1 MCIIF
6 FKKVYRESGL
16 RLIYSEE
23 ELDFL
28 EGEFAKNQ
36 FPSREMR
43 EAYAQRLGVLT
54 RKLWRYGSKKDDSYL
69 DGG

>member
-1 MCIIF
+1 M
-6 FKKVYRESGL
+6 

-36 FPSREMR
+36 LLDI
-43 EAYAQRLGVLT
+43 EAPRRFGRRLGVDEK
-54 RKLWRYGSKKDDSYL
+54 R
-69 DGG
+69 

>member
-16 RLIYSEE
+16 RLVYSEE

-28 EGEFAKNQ
+28 EGKFAKNQ
-36 FPSREMR
+36 YPSREML
-43 EAYAQRLGVLT
+43 EAYGTCLGVDA
-54 RKLWRYGSKKDDSYL
+54 KAMKV
-69 DGG
+69 

>member
-23 ELDFL
+23 ELEF
-28 EGEFAKNQ
+28 FAKNQ
-36 FPSREMR
+36 YPSREMR
-43 EAYAQRLGVLT
+43 EAYAQRLGVDE
-54 RKLWRYGSKKDDSYL
+54 KAMKV
-69 DGG
+69 

>member
-1 MCIIF
+1 MCGIF

-28 EGEFAKNQ
+28 EGEFAKNWN
-36 FPSREMR
+36 PSTKMLQ
-43 EAYAQRLGVLT
+43 AYGQRFGIDAKAMKV
-54 RKLWRYGSKKDDSYL
+54 
-69 DGG
+69 

>member
-43 EAYAQRLGVLT
+43 EAYAQRLGVDE
-54 RKLWRYGSKKDDSYL
+54 KAMKVWRHKFSWS
-69 DGG
+69 

>member
-6 FKKVYRESGL
+6 FFKVYRESGL

-28 EGEFAKNQ
+28 EGEFVKNHY
-36 FPSREMR
+36 PNREML
-43 EAYAQRLGVLT
+43 EAYAQRLGVDAKAMKVKT
-54 RKLWRYGSKKDDSYL
+54 
-69 DGG
+69 